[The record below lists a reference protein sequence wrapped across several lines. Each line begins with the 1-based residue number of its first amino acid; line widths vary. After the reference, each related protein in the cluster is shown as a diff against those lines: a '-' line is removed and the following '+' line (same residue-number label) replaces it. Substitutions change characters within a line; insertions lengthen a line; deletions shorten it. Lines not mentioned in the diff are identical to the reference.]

1 MQVATTAGYAYHLL
15 GLPGGAPMHVVR
27 RAYTDLMLQAHP
39 ETAQDGGSM
48 ARLMEVSLLAHLGA
62 PVRVMWH
69 AKLECCLHVMG
80 TRLSGH

>member
-1 MQVATTAGYAYHLL
+1 MQAATTAGYAYYLL

-48 ARLMEVSLLAHLGA
+48 ARLMEGMLL
-62 PVRVMWH
+62 VQ
-69 AKLECCLHVMG
+69 
-80 TRLSGH
+80 SGMPL